1 MALESPEGLSGGIG
15 RLTAHPQ
22 RTAVPPE
29 AAVGLELVFAQDFNG
44 ERMIHH
50 VYCDHFR
57 QPGTWRP

>member
-1 MALESPEGLSGGIG
+1 MALESPEGLLGGIG

-50 VYCDHFR
+50 VYCDHF
-57 QPGTWRP
+57 